1 MPRSINKTFQGEL
14 TALINRYYNKPS
26 TSEKDMLI
34 INALLSFFAEAKRMS
49 EEINVEEENK

>member
-14 TALINRYYNKPS
+14 IALINRYYNKPK

-34 INALLSFFAEAKRMS
+34 INALLSFFAEAKRLS
-49 EEINVEEENK
+49 EEAKENP